1 MAGSGFVVATAR
13 PIRGVR
19 DFLPWVRYDIGIFH
33 NGAVICEADRKIGE
47 IGIESPV
54 SLVSGILKQEPD
66 CAIAI
71 EANDNMYANF
81 DMEEIVAFG
90 DDYNDIEMLRAC
102 GTGVAVGNA
111 LAEVKQA
118 ADEVCLT
125 NEEDGVALWLTEHVL
140 REDWVRKNLYH

>member
-1 MAGSGFVVATAR
+1 
-13 PIRGVR
+13 
-19 DFLPWVRYDIGIFH
+19 
-33 NGAVICEADRKIGE
+33 
-47 IGIESPV
+47 
-54 SLVSGILKQEPD
+54 
-66 CAIAI
+66 
-71 EANDNMYANF
+71 MYANF